1 MILAGRDGSR
11 RTGRDPPW
19 LRGTN
24 PDGDRAR
31 RGRDRPRGRD
41 RLPSLRVDLHLL
53 FVGTGGSAPT
63 ARRGLPALLV
73 QRGGEHVLIDCG
85 EGTQRQLM
93 RSSGLVE
100 LDLVLLTHLHADH
113 WLGLPGLLKTFD
125 LRERTAPLTVAGP
138 EGTASAI
145 AGLLRLAGGVRYPL
159 EVLELAAG
167 DELPRDGWR
176 IHAIEAQHRGP
187 ARGYALVEDSR
198 PGRFDPERAQALGI
212 ADRRDFGRL
221 QRGETVDGV
230 SPEQVM
236 GPPRAGRKLVVSGD
250 TRPCDA
256 IRLAAWQA
264 DVLVH
269 EATFT
274 DDQRGRA
281 RKTGHSTAAQAAELA
296 ASAEVRALAL
306 THLSARHRPTDALAE
321 ARTRFPGALLPR
333 DFDLLEIPFPERGA
347 PLHVP
352 GGGRV
357 RPSAA
362 ASLDDPEAEGG
373 PDAADA
379 DAADGRTPAPSRDA
393 ARVRDV
399 R

>member
-1 MILAGRDGSR
+1 M
-11 RTGRDPPW
+11 
-19 LRGTN
+19 
-24 PDGDRAR
+24 
-31 RGRDRPRGRD
+31 
-41 RLPSLRVDLHLL
+41 DLHLL

-138 EGTASAI
+138 EGTAA
-145 AGLLRLAGGVRYPL
+145 ALTALLRLAGGVRYPL
-159 EVLELAAG
+159 EVRELAAG
-167 DELPRDGWR
+167 DALDRDGWA
-176 IHAIEAQHRGP
+176 IHALEARHRGP
-187 ARGYALVEDSR
+187 ARGYALVEEGR
-198 PGRFDPERAQALGI
+198 PGRFDPERATALGI
-212 ADRRDFGRL
+212 SDRRDFGRL
-221 QRGETVDGV
+221 QRGETVAGV
-230 SPEQVM
+230 TPDQVM
-236 GPPRAGRKLVVSGD
+236 GPPRAGRKIVVSGD
-250 TRPCDA
+250 TRPCEA

-274 DDQRGRA
+274 DDQRSRA
-281 RKTGHSTAAQAAELA
+281 RKTGHSTAAEAAELA
-296 ASAEVRALAL
+296 ATAEVRALAL

-321 ARTRFPGALLPR
+321 ARERFPGALLPR
-333 DFDLLEIPFPERGA
+333 DFDLLEVPFPERGA
-347 PLHVP
+347 PVHVP
-352 GGGRV
+352 GGGRS
-357 RPSAA
+357 RPAVGGSA
-362 ASLDDPEAEGG
+362 LDDPEAEPGPGG
-373 PDAADA
+373 DGPAPD
-379 DAADGRTPAPSRDA
+379 PSRDA
-393 ARVRDV
+393 DNVRGV